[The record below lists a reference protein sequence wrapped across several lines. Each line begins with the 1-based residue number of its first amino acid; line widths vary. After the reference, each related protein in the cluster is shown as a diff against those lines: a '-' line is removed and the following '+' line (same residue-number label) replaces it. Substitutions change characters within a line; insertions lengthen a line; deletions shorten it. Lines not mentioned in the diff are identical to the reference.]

1 MSKQNELEKSPEIIN
16 ELKDRFDIDSQ
27 GMNEI
32 ESIDES
38 IWHGMKCSLIDCERC
53 GVKLEPDNFT
63 VHERNC
69 FYIRNNKKLE
79 KVNLKFLI

>member
-1 MSKQNELEKSPEIIN
+1 MSQQDELEQSPRIIN
-16 ELKDRFDIDSQ
+16 DINEIKDHFDIDSQ
-27 GMNEI
+27 GINEI

-38 IWHGMKCSLIDCERC
+38 IWHAMKCSLIDCERC

-79 KVNLKFLI
+79 VN